1 MIVTKLFKISGKQ
14 IDNMV
19 SLKKVAK
26 MSHMS
31 TERDGTGWDLRPG
44 GMGFFSR
51 SQRSIRSCVDDTISQ
66 SDLLEIKRSW
76 QQLFSLSSDW
86 LVV

>member
-1 MIVTKLFKISGKQ
+1 MGQ
-14 IDNMV
+14 
-19 SLKKVAK
+19 
-26 MSHMS
+26 
-31 TERDGTGWDLRPG
+31 DGTSGQVEWD
-44 GMGFFSR
+44 FFSR

>member
-1 MIVTKLFKISGKQ
+1 
-14 IDNMV
+14 MV

-44 GMGFFSR
+44 GMGFFFL
-51 SQRSIRSCVDDTISQ
+51 VHNGQ
-66 SDLLEIKRSW
+66 SDRALTI
-76 QQLFSLSSDW
+76 Q
-86 LVV
+86 

>member
-1 MIVTKLFKISGKQ
+1 
-14 IDNMV
+14 MV

-44 GMGFFSR
+44 GMGFF
-51 SQRSIRSCVDDTISQ
+51 
-66 SDLLEIKRSW
+66 
-76 QQLFSLSSDW
+76 FSFTT
-86 LVV
+86 VNQTVR